1 MSLWRRFRRMTRTDR
16 FFTVWLVVL
25 VGGLALNVVAALA
38 PR

>member
-1 MSLWRRFRRMTRTDR
+1 MTRTYR

-38 PR
+38 TR